1 VSVGVWFGFDG
12 KWVDHPQYGRQIQIL
27 RAPVLKDGIDIETA
41 GKMLISAGVGE
52 LLVKRLHHHFGDD
65 FIDALEDSS
74 RLEKAP
80 SMTNL
85 TALHLASRWRS
96 AKAHFQVLDF
106 LNDLDVPKGKITK
119 IWAHFGDKTQDIL
132 TQNPWSLVELEGLT
146 FKVADEVA
154 RKLGLD
160 LNDLNRVK
168 GAALYAIKTQKEM
181 GHLYLLTGQL
191 LHLVRQN
198 IPDLEPKQLAVSLGD
213 LSKAGLVHLDRETR
227 PGTTAIYEPWFYKV
241 EEESTALL
249 RERVGHA
256 GLDNQ
261 DRIEQFVEQLASVG
275 PKTMKTAGGAKKKIQ
290 GWKQFSK
297 KRADD
302 LVEGVAQ
309 QAIDEWGELAKVN
322 LTPDQ
327 IQGVRNALLNPVSVI
342 SGLPGTGK
350 TTSLRTLVRIIQS
363 TGLPYLLVAPTG
375 IAAKRLEAVTGSK
388 AKTIHRAFQAS
399 GISAETREFT
409 YAGIVGD
416 SQTRV
421 EANSSEE
428 WGHSQSNPHPAQFV
442 VIDEASMVDQA
453 LLYRLLAGT
462 SRTCRLVFVGDAA
475 QLPSVGPGNVLRDL
489 IDSDSFPTVSLT
501 EIFRQEDTSD
511 IVYAAHEIH
520 AGRVPDAG
528 QKSDFALVGIS
539 DETKVLA
546 AILKIAEKL
555 YRDREN
561 FQILSPRHTG
571 TVGVTNLNSRLR
583 ELLNPK
589 SPGVQEIRLGSGDVR
604 EGDRVMV
611 VKNNYKLH
619 VYNGDV
625 GKISRIDRRT
635 KEVEVKIHDTR
646 PLLVRFS
653 FKDAPRYLRLA
664 YACTIHK
671 SQGQEYGH
679 IVMPLVDSF
688 HHQLQRNL
696 LYTGVTRA
704 KEKVILVGTHSALER
719 AVGNNKEQDRNTLF
733 IDRLRHAF
741 VVGG

>member
-1 VSVGVWFGFDG
+1 
-12 KWVDHPQYGRQIQIL
+12 
-27 RAPVLKDGIDIETA
+27 
-41 GKMLISAGVGE
+41 
-52 LLVKRLHHHFGDD
+52 
-65 FIDALEDSS
+65 
-74 RLEKAP
+74 
-80 SMTNL
+80 
-85 TALHLASRWRS
+85 
-96 AKAHFQVLDF
+96 
-106 LNDLDVPKGKITK
+106 
-119 IWAHFGDKTQDIL
+119 
-132 TQNPWSLVELEGLT
+132 
-146 FKVADEVA
+146 
-154 RKLGLD
+154 
-160 LNDLNRVK
+160 
-168 GAALYAIKTQKEM
+168 
-181 GHLYLLTGQL
+181 
-191 LHLVRQN
+191 
-198 IPDLEPKQLAVSLGD
+198 
-213 LSKAGLVHLDRETR
+213 
-227 PGTTAIYEPWFYKV
+227 
-241 EEESTALL
+241 
-249 RERVGHA
+249 
-256 GLDNQ
+256 
-261 DRIEQFVEQLASVG
+261 
-275 PKTMKTAGGAKKKIQ
+275 
-290 GWKQFSK
+290 
-297 KRADD
+297 
-302 LVEGVAQ
+302 
-309 QAIDEWGELAKVN
+309 
-322 LTPDQ
+322 
-327 IQGVRNALLNPVSVI
+327 
-342 SGLPGTGK
+342 
-350 TTSLRTLVRIIQS
+350 
-363 TGLPYLLVAPTG
+363 
-375 IAAKRLEAVTGSK
+375 
-388 AKTIHRAFQAS
+388 
-399 GISAETREFT
+399 
-409 YAGIVGD
+409 
-416 SQTRV
+416 
-421 EANSSEE
+421 
-428 WGHSQSNPHPAQFV
+428 
-442 VIDEASMVDQA
+442 MVDQA

-528 QKSDFALVGIS
+528 QKF
-539 DETKVLA
+539 
-546 AILKIAEKL
+546 
-555 YRDREN
+555 
-561 FQILSPRHTG
+561 
-571 TVGVTNLNSRLR
+571 
-583 ELLNPK
+583 
-589 SPGVQEIRLGSGDVR
+589 RLGSGDVR